1 MHLEC
6 VVSMNADKF
15 LRDQKIMRLGTVSK
29 DGVPHVVP
37 VWYSYDGK
45 KFQIGTNTRTAK
57 IRNIRS
63 NKRVAYCIDEGV
75 RAPEIKACAGHG
87 TAEIITGSE
96 VLEIAKSILL
106 RYFESMESKR
116 AQELLDDT
124 DCIIEITPKNSCE
137 WSY

>member
-1 MHLEC
+1 MVQDLDQNTAQGIFDWYTCTPIATLE
-6 VVSMNADKF
+6 S
-15 LRDQKIMRLGTVSK
+15 
-29 DGVPHVVP
+29 
-37 VWYSYDGK
+37 
-45 KFQIGTNTRTAK
+45 AK

-96 VLEIAKSILL
+96 VSEIAKSILL